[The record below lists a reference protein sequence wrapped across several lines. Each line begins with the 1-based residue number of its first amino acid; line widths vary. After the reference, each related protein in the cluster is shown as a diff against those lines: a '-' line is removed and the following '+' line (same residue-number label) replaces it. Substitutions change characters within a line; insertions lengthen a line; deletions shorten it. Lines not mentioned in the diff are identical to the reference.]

1 VQSRQAGR
9 AVRVIR
15 DTEERNEEPIKAV
28 GKSMVSEWCV
38 CVCVCVRV
46 CLCVHARV
54 CSATTFSSR
63 SCPVILD
70 VISIDSVPST

>member
-38 CVCVCVRV
+38 CVCVCVCVSV
-46 CLCVHARV
+46 CACMRACVQLLPSQAGLV
-54 CSATTFSSR
+54 QSSW
-63 SCPVILD
+63 
-70 VISIDSVPST
+70 T